1 MDFKD
6 PTNKE
11 ELKNKI
17 NSTIEEYRDLL
28 INLTDDPNTYKKSAL
43 LYYWLRDY
51 KNYIKNEDTFDPK
64 YYPEFYR
71 GSIVNINFGFN
82 LGSELGGL
90 HYAIVLKDS
99 NKKNPNITVVPLTS
113 LKRDKDIK
121 ELRPTELY
129 LGQELYFKIQGKY
142 EALKI
147 SIPTEINYLRNMLS
161 HSKKIDLNDIQQ
173 KIEELTKQS
182 NLMINA
188 FNKLKTLKYGSIA
201 VMNQIRTV
209 SKMRIIDPTNKYAI
223 LYNLKLSTNNLNLI
237 DKKMIELFTKHN

>member
-1 MDFKD
+1 M
-6 PTNKE
+6 
-11 ELKNKI
+11 
-17 NSTIEEYRDLL
+17 
-28 INLTDDPNTYKKSAL
+28 
-43 LYYWLRDY
+43 
-51 KNYIKNEDTFDPK
+51 
-64 YYPEFYR
+64 
-71 GSIVNINFGFN
+71 
-82 LGSELGGL
+82 GGL

-113 LKRDKDIK
+113 LKPNKDIK

-129 LGQELYFKIQGKY
+129 LAQELYFKIQGKY

-161 HSKKIDLNDIQQ
+161 HSEKIDLNDIQQ

-182 NLMINA
+182 NLMIKA

-209 SKMRIIDPTNKYAI
+209 SKMRIIDPTNKYDI
-223 LYNLKLSTNNLNLI
+223 LYNLKLSTNNLNSI